1 MGKTDVDSIT
11 KISVTGVSEPED
23 NIYSNALMV
32 GNQLILSG
40 MVADDPSAD
49 PYGQSVQ
56 CLERIQKIVI
66 AAGGK
71 MSDVVKMTI
80 YLTDMAYR
88 PDFGRARSEFFS
100 GRMPCST
107 LVAITGL
114 AKPGCVVEVDAMAF
128 IGAG

>member
-1 MGKTDVDSIT
+1 MDKMT
-11 KISVTGVSEPED
+11 KISVSGVPEPKD
-23 NIYSNALMV
+23 NIYSNGLMV

-40 MVADDPSAD
+40 MVASDPSAD
-49 PYGQSVQ
+49 PYTQSVQ
-56 CLERIQKIVI
+56 CLEKVKKLVG

-71 MSDVVKMTI
+71 MADVVKLTI

-107 LVAITGL
+107 LVAISAL
-114 AKPGCVVEVDAMAF
+114 AQPGCVVEVDAMAF